1 MQVLMLIK
9 VASSDYEAGR
19 SMPQELDSAMGE
31 LIGEWSKSGHFI
43 SAAGLKPTSQGARV
57 RLTAERA
64 LVTDGPFTEAKEV
77 VGGFFMLEV
86 PSLQTAVEM
95 TRQFVE
101 LHRRILGPDFH
112 LECELRPLDG

>member
-9 VASSDYEAGR
+9 VASSDYEAGK

-31 LIGEWSKSGHFI
+31 LIGEWSKGGHFI

-57 RLTAERA
+57 RLTAERP

-86 PSLQTAVEM
+86 PNLQAAVEM

-101 LHRRILGPDFH
+101 LHRRILGPDFY